1 EFIDA
6 VKEDRKSLFVKDTLR
21 SLGFVVVTAGL
32 MWMFLKD
39 KLKLNTLYVLIGF
52 LFLLDLVPVDKRYVN
67 SENFVAARQVS
78 NPFPEYPADK
88 EILKDDGHYRVY
100 DLTQNPFGSARASF
114 FHNSLGGY
122 HAAKPA
128 RMQELYDFYLEKGK
142 LEVFNMFNV
151 KYFLEQD
158 EEGKVLAS
166 ENPMAN
172 GNAWFINEVKMV
184 ET

>member
-1 EFIDA
+1 
-6 VKEDRKSLFVKDTLR
+6 
-21 SLGFVVVTAGL
+21 
-32 MWMFLKD
+32 
-39 KLKLNTLYVLIGF
+39 
-52 LFLLDLVPVDKRYVN
+52 
-67 SENFVAARQVS
+67 
-78 NPFPEYPADK
+78 
-88 EILKDDGHYRVY
+88 
-100 DLTQNPFGSARASF
+100 
-114 FHNSLGGY
+114 LGGY

-184 ET
+184 ETADEELLTIENTNTKQTAIVHREFEGLVTSQKFTTDTLSTIKLIEVKPDYLYYETENTSPGLAVFSELYYPHGWNAYINGKEAEHFRANY